1 MTTVLEHPETGAVA
15 EERRTAPRH
24 RVLKGAT
31 LSFNQGYGAF
41 ECLVRNLS
49 ANGARLSF
57 GDASAVPPAFALT
70 IKGESGRRAARVR
83 WRSRTDLG
91 VSFDC

>member
-1 MTTVLEHPETGAVA
+1 MTGVVEHPETEGRS
-15 EERRTAPRH
+15 EERRMSPRH

-49 ANGARLSF
+49 PSGARLSF
-57 GDASAVPPAFALT
+57 GDASHVPPAFDMT
-70 IKGESGRRAARVR
+70 IKGESARRSAKIR
-83 WRSRTDLG
+83 WRGRTDVG
-91 VSFDC
+91 VSFD

>member
-1 MTTVLEHPETGAVA
+1 MTSVLDHPETEARTDD
-15 EERRTAPRH
+15 RRSGPRH

-49 ANGARLSF
+49 PNGARRSF
-57 GDASAVPPAFALT
+57 GDASHVPPAFDMA
-70 IKGESGRRAARVR
+70 IKGESGRRNARVR
-83 WRSRTDLG
+83 WRSRTDVG
-91 VSFDC
+91 VSFD